1 MEEWL
6 SEFQAWFAEE
16 DDYCS
21 FAQELLQEFYNWE
34 TEEEQAYP
42 EITDEFLIKTFQ
54 GLHLLVQKT
63 LDDRIEAEDNQEF
76 AQELCQEFSSW
87 TTQQEENEHLA
98 SMLKPQNHQS
108 MRNITGCRH
117 K

>member
-6 SEFQAWFAEE
+6 SEFQAWFAKE

-63 LDDRIEAEDNQEF
+63 LNDRIEAEDNQNNHSGSSAASVNGVPHHAYLIETLRLSPSCP
-76 AQELCQEFSSW
+76 AQS
-87 TTQQEENEHLA
+87 A
-98 SMLKPQNHQS
+98 
-108 MRNITGCRH
+108 G
-117 K
+117 